1 MDDKKTD
8 KLMQTYPNWLNYVFA
23 VFFIAITVTAFVP
36 ESGNW
41 RWVPFTALMSYIF
54 IRKSKEQRVWELGG
68 KLVMPVITFCF
79 VVSFIEAAVGN
90 GGTRDL
96 WFYGVLTLLGILTC
110 IFDIYI
116 KPGLKI
122 YK

>member
-1 MDDKKTD
+1 MADKKTD
-8 KLMQTYPNWLNYVFA
+8 KLKQTYPNWLNYVF
-23 VFFIAITVTAFVP
+23 VIFFIGMTVTAFVP
-36 ESGNW
+36 GSENW

-79 VVSFIEAAVGN
+79 VVSFIAATVGN
-90 GGTRDL
+90 SGARDL
-96 WFYGVLTLLGILTC
+96 WFYGVLTLLGILTS

-116 KPGLKI
+116 KPRMRKS
-122 YK
+122 

>member
-79 VVSFIEAAVGN
+79 VVSFIKSLRIYFNNEKRN
-90 GGTRDL
+90 T
-96 WFYGVLTLLGILTC
+96 IL
-110 IFDIYI
+110 F
-116 KPGLKI
+116 
-122 YK
+122 